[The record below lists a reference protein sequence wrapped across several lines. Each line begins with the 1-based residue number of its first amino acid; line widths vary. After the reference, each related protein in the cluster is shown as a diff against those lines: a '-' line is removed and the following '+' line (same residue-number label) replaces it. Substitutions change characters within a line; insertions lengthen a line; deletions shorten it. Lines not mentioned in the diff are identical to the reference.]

1 MSVKENDAKK
11 QLMCE
16 GMEKF
21 CEEQLS
27 LETFFQLSQKQ
38 LNILVFHYRADP
50 AVLPSGFKLNT
61 QTLQVDIS

>member
-1 MSVKENDAKK
+1 MSVKENDAKE

-27 LETFFQLSQKQ
+27 LETFFQLLQKR
-38 LNILVFHYRADP
+38 LNIVAFHYRADS
-50 AVLPSGFKLNT
+50 AVLPFKLNT
-61 QTLQVDIS
+61 KTLQVDIS